1 MPSFADVAGMEEA
14 KLEVTEFVDYLKN
27 PDKYTELGARIPK
40 VRGQRELIIKLIRQ
54 LSNLKPSKVVIPVY
68 RWDKITVTKLYITA
82 VDLKCLCMLV
92 QGALLHGPPGTG
104 KTLLA
109 RAIAAEAKVPFLSIA
124 GSDFVEIYA
133 GKSV

>member
-1 MPSFADVAGMEEA
+1 M
-14 KLEVTEFVDYLKN
+14 LCT
-27 PDKYTELGARIPK
+27 
-40 VRGQRELIIKLIRQ
+40 
-54 LSNLKPSKVVIPVY
+54 
-68 RWDKITVTKLYITA
+68 LY
-82 VDLKCLCMLV
+82 M

-133 GKSV
+133 GKSVWLAW